1 MVSLEYRNAYS
12 EVLEILKYISKEDF
26 EKLPNNLI
34 NFFKD
39 NANKDYVFFYN
50 SNKTLQEQN
59 VSKTARYIIALLFRD
74 YWATQTQKEKILA
87 KEKHD
92 LNMIEEEKRQK
103 YNSENIFNNNVKIE
117 NDIED
122 NENINN
128 VNQNLKIEAEK
139 LELIEY
145 KKETIWDKIKS
156 FLGI

>member
-1 MVSLEYRNAYS
+1 MWSSSQKIKNGEFL
-12 EVLEILKYISKEDF
+12 
-26 EKLPNNLI
+26 
-34 NFFKD
+34 
-39 NANKDYVFFYN
+39 
-50 SNKTLQEQN
+50 EQN

-74 YWATQTQKEKILA
+74 YWATQIQKEKILA

-103 YNSENIFNNNVKIE
+103 YNSENIFNNNAKIE